1 MKCPNCGYDLE
12 KEISE
17 LNARATKARLEA
29 ESKWLTIGAIVVLI
43 ILTVLSF
50 LFKPPFTLF

>member
-1 MKCPNCGYDLE
+1 MKCPKCGYDLE

-17 LNARATKARLEA
+17 LNTRATKARLEA
-29 ESKWLTIGAIVVLI
+29 ESKWLTIGAIAVLI